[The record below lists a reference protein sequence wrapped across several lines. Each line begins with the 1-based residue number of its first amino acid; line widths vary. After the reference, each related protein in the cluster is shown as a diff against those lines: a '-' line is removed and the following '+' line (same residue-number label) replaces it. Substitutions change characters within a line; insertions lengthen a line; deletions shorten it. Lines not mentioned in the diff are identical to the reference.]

1 MPDPWKSTDSGGAD
15 STSIITQVI
24 PERSGAP
31 EVLPFVSALGPQNLA
46 IAAISL
52 VVLLVSVL
60 VLFTR
65 RRSAARGNA
74 LLLVG
79 PPDAGKSAILSALVY
94 KRTLPTH
101 ASLQTNSAF
110 ATLPGLKRPVRVI
123 DVPGHPRVRD
133 QFREH
138 LPEARAIAFVVDAN
152 TVSRN
157 GAAVAEH
164 LHAVLRDLI
173 HLPPSHSTPALLILA
188 HKADLLKA
196 GSPALAA
203 GRVRTVLERELERRR
218 AAGVAVEGLAGV
230 GSADD
235 AGGGAAGDGLECAGG
250 GVFSFDAWKGG
261 EVVFLGSAA
270 PVGQE
275 GALAGLGELEGWLEG
290 SFA

>member
-1 MPDPWKSTDSGGAD
+1 
-15 STSIITQVI
+15 
-24 PERSGAP
+24 P
-31 EVLPFVSALGPQNLA
+31 EVLPFASALGPQNLA

-110 ATLPGLKRPVRVI
+110 AALPGLKRPVRVI

-164 LHAVLRDLI
+164 LHAVLRALT
-173 HLPPSHSTPALLILA
+173 HLPPSHPTPALLILA
-188 HKADLLKA
+188 HKADHLKA

-235 AGGGAAGDGLECAGG
+235 ADGGADAEGAAGDGLECAGG

-275 GALAGLGELEGWLEG
+275 GGLAGLADLEGWLEG
-290 SFA
+290 NFA